1 MSTIIFTAGA
11 KGGTGKSTILRFL
24 ITYLREN
31 GLNPTLLDMDDE
43 SRTLGRY
50 FPEAE
55 RVEMKKTASNDIL
68 IQKVVTEGEK
78 LIVAD
83 LKAGTG
89 RDTLLWWKD
98 VPFEEL
104 SAVHDVK
111 FICILS
117 ITSHPDSVHSAMNW
131 AFELGDKVSYIVCK
145 NYKDGD
151 MFSDYDQS
159 SQAVTFR
166 GERNPIHIQM
176 PVLDAEYMAP
186 LERKNLTIAEV
197 LKAGGA
203 PEINGKELEP
213 ILTEYM
219 VRARLRTFQR
229 NIFAQFNPV
238 LELLR
243 ERV

>member
-43 SRTLGRY
+43 SRTLRRY

-55 RVEMKKTASNDIL
+55 RVEMKKVSSNDIL
-68 IQKVVTEGEK
+68 IRKVVTEGEK

-98 VPFEEL
+98 VPFDDL
-104 SAVHDVK
+104 SAEYNVR

-131 AFELGDKVSYIVCK
+131 ASELEDKVSYVVCK

-151 MFSDYDQS
+151 IFSDYDHS
-159 SQAVTFR
+159 HQAVVFR
-166 GERNPIHIQM
+166 AERNPIHILL
-176 PVLDAEYMAP
+176 PELDAEYMAP
-186 LERKNLTIAEV
+186 LERKNLTVAEV
-197 LKAGGA
+197 LKAGGSQT
-203 PEINGKELEP
+203 INGKGLEP

-219 VRARLRTFQR
+219 VRCRLRGFQR
-229 NIFAQFNPV
+229 NIYEQFEPV
-238 LELLR
+238 LAFLGD
-243 ERV
+243 

>member
-31 GLNPTLLDMDDE
+31 DFKPTLLDMDDE
-43 SRTLGRY
+43 SRTMRRY
-50 FPEAE
+50 FAEAE
-55 RVEMKKTASNDIL
+55 QVEMKKSPSNDVL
-68 IQKVVTEGEK
+68 IQKVVKGGEK

-98 VPFEEL
+98 VPFEDLTREYK
-104 SAVHDVK
+104 VK

-131 AFELGDKVSYIVCK
+131 ASELEDRVSYIVCK

-151 MFSDYDQS
+151 VFSDYDHSEQS
-159 SQAVTFR
+159 ITFR
-166 GERNPIHIQM
+166 GERNPIHISM
-176 PVLDAEYMAP
+176 PVLDADYMAP
-186 LERKNLTIAEV
+186 LERRNLTVAEA
-197 LKAGGA
+197 LKAGG
-203 PEINGKELEP
+203 ESVINGKEIEP

-219 VRARLRTFQR
+219 VRARLRSYQR
-229 NIFAQFNPV
+229 KIYEQFEPV
-238 LELLR
+238 LELLK
-243 ERV
+243 EGN